1 MNRANFGLKNI
12 KKYTYVCSLHFPEG
26 SNLKYWE
33 NGDLTPAP
41 ANYQGF
47 EIPAPPQTS
56 RNTPNNT
63 FNGKRKLVV
72 NQGISVPDHSK
83 RNYFLLLLIRDIC
96 LVTKLFW
103 WVNIFCVRPKIYSHI
118 VQVTNILRK
127 TKRWFAFTKIGFCDG
142 TKGFEEALNAVKFLG
157 WLKKFGPAQN
167 ILGPVK
173 GQDICHF

>member
-103 WVNIFCVRPKIYSHI
+103 WVNIFCVRPKIYARLIKYFGNFVFGFLSLKN
-118 VQVTNILRK
+118 Q
-127 TKRWFAFTKIGFCDG
+127 KRSY
-142 TKGFEEALNAVKFLG
+142 
-157 WLKKFGPAQN
+157 QN
-167 ILGPVK
+167 V
-173 GQDICHF
+173 